1 MLAERA
7 PVGPGLSE
15 RDVDLSGAGTGF
27 GSTGP
32 SESAWSSVDIF
43 DAYERRVVFADY
55 VGRWARSQIRPLL
68 DLPPDWDSYGGLP
81 IDKQS
86 ADFATALLIYLGNRY
101 VEPPSVVP
109 TSKGGVSLEWY
120 SPTLEVGFEV
130 RPGPRGHP
138 QLSIFYSNDA
148 TGVEWED
155 EYAEGAAPDERVDRI
170 LDELGGFRNP

>member
-1 MLAERA
+1 M
-7 PVGPGLSE
+7 G
-15 RDVDLSGAGTGF
+15 
-27 GSTGP
+27 
-32 SESAWSSVDIF
+32 
-43 DAYERRVVFADY
+43 
-55 VGRWARSQIRPLL
+55 RSQIRPLL

-120 SPTLEVGFEV
+120 RPTLEVGFEV

-155 EYAEGAAPDERVDRI
+155 EYAKEPHRTRGSTASLTSSGASGTRSARWRKST
-170 LDELGGFRNP
+170 RRWMTRR